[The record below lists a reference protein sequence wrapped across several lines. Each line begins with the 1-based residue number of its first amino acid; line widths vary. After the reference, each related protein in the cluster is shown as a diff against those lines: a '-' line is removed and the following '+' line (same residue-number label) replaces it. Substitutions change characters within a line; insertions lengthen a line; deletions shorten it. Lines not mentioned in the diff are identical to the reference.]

1 MEIDEKLLDQI
12 ADLLSAVYRKVNWR
26 RMRNKNPHD
35 VFQHRVKFAACKS
48 NVLEFLDK
56 LCQGLG
62 IQSIKYDP
70 DQILYLNERNKE
82 VMYAL
87 RHESIYLVVKATAL
101 AREYKLMKKNQEKQE
116 TKDKNQLKI
125 EVKKKDGN

>member
-26 RMRNKNPHD
+26 RMKNRNPHD

-70 DQILYLNERNKE
+70 DKILNLKEKNRE

-101 AREYKLMKKNQEKQE
+101 AREYKLARKTQEKNE
-116 TKDKNQLKI
+116 MKNKNQLKL
-125 EVKKKDGN
+125 EVKETNGN